1 MSLRAAAL
9 AAALSLVSAPA
20 AAEVLDRVVAL
31 IDDDAVFLSEV
42 ERYARPYLAE
52 MEQTV
57 AAADQPRRR
66 AAILRQTLNEM
77 IEERL
82 IQRAATRAHITV
94 SDEDVDRFIANIAQ
108 ERGADVATL
117 RRALESEGV
126 SWREYHDRMERQVL
140 QLKVLQI
147 RVRGRINITEA
158 EMRAEYTRLVG
169 ELQRTLRPHA
179 WHIFFAVPEDASPAQ
194 VEAVTTQARAA
205 MARVRG
211 GESFEAVARELSQDA
226 ASREAGG
233 DLGEVDADALPEV
246 ITRALGEI
254 PLNTASEP
262 VRGPS
267 GVHVLRVTERR
278 PPPAPSFESVRE
290 RIQGVMMNREMFRQR
305 EVYVRELRRAVSVE
319 DRLEA
324 RGESA
329 EAAPEPAPA
338 PAPAA
343 N

>member
-1 MSLRAAAL
+1 
-9 AAALSLVSAPA
+9 
-20 AAEVLDRVVAL
+20 
-31 IDDDAVFLSEV
+31 
-42 ERYARPYLAE
+42 
-52 MEQTV
+52 
-57 AAADQPRRR
+57 
-66 AAILRQTLNEM
+66 
-77 IEERL
+77 
-82 IQRAATRAHITV
+82 
-94 SDEDVDRFIANIAQ
+94 
-108 ERGADVATL
+108 
-117 RRALESEGV
+117 
-126 SWREYHDRMERQVL
+126 VL
-140 QLKVLQI
+140 QL

-205 MARVRG
+205 MARVRA
-211 GESFEAVARELSQDA
+211 GESFDAVARELSQDA

-329 EAAPEPAPA
+329 EPAPEPAA
-338 PAPAA
+338 APAA
-343 N
+343 R

>member
-1 MSLRAAAL
+1 MTALNRLFAAAL
-9 AAALSLVSAPA
+9 AAALSLPAPPA
-20 AAEVLDRVVAL
+20 RAEVLDRVVAL
-31 IDDDAVFLSEV
+31 LDDDAIFLSEV

-66 AAILRQTLNEM
+66 AAILRQTLTEM
-77 IEERL
+77 LEERL
-82 IQRAATRAHITV
+82 IQRAATRAHISVT
-94 SDEDVDRFIANIAQ
+94 DEEVERFIANIAQ

-126 SWREYHDRMERQVL
+126 SWREYRDRMERQVL

-158 EMRAEYTRLVG
+158 ELRTEYARLVG

-179 WHIFFAVPEDASPAQ
+179 WHIFFAVPETASEAE
-194 VEAVTTQARAA
+194 VAAVTGRARAA
-205 MARVRG
+205 MERVRA

-246 ITRALGEI
+246 INRALAEL

-267 GVHVLRVTERR
+267 GVHILRVSDRR
-278 PPPAPSFESVRE
+278 APPAPSFDSVRE
-290 RIQGVMMNREMFRQR
+290 RIQSVMTNREMFRQR
-305 EVYVRELRRAVSVE
+305 EVYVRELRRAVSIE
-319 DRLEA
+319 DRLD
-324 RGESA
+324 
-329 EAAPEPAPA
+329 APTETAEPAS
-338 PAPAA
+338 AA
-343 N
+343 RER